1 MVMKNNYRTMGRLL
15 SILYKILPF
24 FIGIYCYFPVF
35 ARQDRVYPFLDAVYS
50 SIKLYS
56 GSTESGIPVGG
67 LLQIARFL
75 ALAATL
81 NLLINGLNKMTD
93 IINRVKLLDF
103 NTTVVY
109 GDSVYAGYLF
119 ENLEL
124 KQRIRGEEKFID
136 SAERYVLMFSS
147 DARNLAFYNRNY
159 ESLKSK
165 NVYIMLENIARQNI
179 ENPLITVF
187 SISENCARQYWK
199 DYPVTH
205 SEKVAIIG
213 FGNVGKNILLYGLQM
228 NLIDPGQHFVYHI
241 YGNGAEFRREHTEL
255 AQMKPDEIIFHDD
268 GVYEFAEM
276 ESFDR
281 IIICGGK
288 EADHNIE
295 IAGRLLTA
303 APLSH
308 QIYVYAPNGDIISS
322 ILGNDRIICFGTA
335 EETAAPDIIFNGR
348 SMEAARRQHEF
359 YQKRYGGT
367 PWEKLDSFKRYSNVS
382 SSDYMHTINRL
393 LEQGVSM
400 EVIAELEHIRW
411 NRYHYIH
418 NWKFGPVTDSIK
430 RVHNCLIPFA
440 ELSEEEKRKDVEAIR
455 SKIRQD

>member
-1 MVMKNNYRTMGRLL
+1 MLFR
-15 SILYKILPF
+15 S
-24 FIGIYCYFPVF
+24 CYFPVF

-179 ENPLITVF
+179 E
-187 SISENCARQYWK
+187 K
-199 DYPVTH
+199 
-205 SEKVAIIG
+205 IG
-213 FGNVGKNILLYGLQM
+213 S
-228 NLIDPGQHFVYHI
+228 
-241 YGNGAEFRREHTEL
+241 ASCRE
-255 AQMKPDEIIFHDD
+255 
-268 GVYEFAEM
+268 
-276 ESFDR
+276 R
-281 IIICGGK
+281 
-288 EADHNIE
+288 
-295 IAGRLLTA
+295 
-303 APLSH
+303 
-308 QIYVYAPNGDIISS
+308 
-322 ILGNDRIICFGTA
+322 
-335 EETAAPDIIFNGR
+335 
-348 SMEAARRQHEF
+348 
-359 YQKRYGGT
+359 
-367 PWEKLDSFKRYSNVS
+367 VS
-382 SSDYMHTINRL
+382 AS
-393 LEQGVSM
+393 V
-400 EVIAELEHIRW
+400 
-411 NRYHYIH
+411 
-418 NWKFGPVTDSIK
+418 
-430 RVHNCLIPFA
+430 
-440 ELSEEEKRKDVEAIR
+440 
-455 SKIRQD
+455 